1 MALLGGSSEASV
13 TKRLAGTIFI
23 IRVFSAALA
32 YFSQILLA
40 RWMGGSDYGVYV
52 YVWTWVLL
60 LGSMMDF
67 GISASAQKI
76 IPEYRTRG
84 EHALLRGF
92 LSGSRWMTFAVSSVV
107 SLLLAGVVKGLSPWI
122 DANAIVPL
130 YIGCLTLPA
139 FVVAN
144 TQDGIARSHDWMRL
158 GLMPQFIV
166 RQSLIIGFT
175 AGAFVL
181 GFNLGATAAMS
192 ASAAAVWIAMIG
204 QMIVLNRRLGGHI
217 EPGPKAYD
225 FRGWLAV
232 SLPILM
238 VEGFYLL
245 LSYTD
250 VLVLQQFRSSE
261 EVGVYFAVVKT
272 LALVSF
278 IHYAMAATTAHRFA
292 EYHAL
297 GDKARLSAYVAHA
310 IQWTF
315 WPSLAATI
323 LLLALGKPLLWL
335 FGPQFVVGYDIM
347 FIAAIGL
354 VVRSA
359 IGPVERL
366 LNMLGHQH
374 ICALAYALAFVMN
387 VVLCVMLVPRF
398 GGHGAAAA
406 TSISLAFETV
416 LLFWIVRRRLGLHVL
431 AFGKTLGHWSQTAYD
446 MRSNTTSPA
455 PQIGEITTSTPYA
468 HKTFLFRPIRAI
480 DSTFIPCVAIYSS
493 TCETELDASRNDR
506 SALRRIGIRRR
517 PAGRDDR
524 RWRRLADDAA
534 ADPAVR
540 RPPVD
545 RCRHRP
551 ALRRGDQDRR
561 QPGAWLGRSIH
572 WPAVIR
578 LASGSIP
585 ASIVTLLVLWQLEL
599 NGEAARSLVNLVLC
613 FALSSRRFR

>member
-1 MALLGGSSEASV
+1 MDTQSTTVSSAGVIARMRSMAGRFFGGSSEASV
-13 TKRLAGTIFI
+13 TKRLAGAIFI

-32 YFSQILLA
+32 YLLQILLA

-67 GISASAQKI
+67 GISASAQKL
-76 IPEYRTRG
+76 IPEYRARG

-92 LSGSRWMTFAVSSVV
+92 LSGSRWLTFAVSSIV
-107 SLLLAGVVKGLSPWI
+107 SLLLAGLVKTLSPWI
-122 DANAIVPL
+122 DANAVLPL

-166 RQSLIIGFT
+166 RQSLIIGLT
-175 AGAFVL
+175 AGAFAL
-181 GFNLGATAAMS
+181 GFHLGATVAML
-192 ASAAAVWIAMIG
+192 ASAGAVWIAMLG
-204 QMIVLNRRLGGHI
+204 QMVVLNRKLGRHI
-217 EPGPKAYD
+217 EPGAKTYD

-232 SLPILM
+232 SLPILL
-238 VEGFYLL
+238 VESFYLL

-297 GDKARLSAYVAHA
+297 GDKPRLEAYVGHA
-310 IQWTF
+310 INWTF
-315 WPSLAATI
+315 WPSLAATVA
-323 LLLALGKPLLWL
+323 LLALGKPLLWL
-335 FGPQFVVGYDIM
+335 FGPQFVGGYDIM

-374 ICALAYALAFVMN
+374 ICALAYALSFVMN
-387 VVLCVMLVPRF
+387 LVLCVVLVPRF

-416 LLFWIVRRRLGLHVL
+416 LLFWIVRQRLGLHVL
-431 AFGKTLGHWSQTAYD
+431 AFGK
-446 MRSNTTSPA
+446 
-455 PQIGEITTSTPYA
+455 
-468 HKTFLFRPIRAI
+468 
-480 DSTFIPCVAIYSS
+480 
-493 TCETELDASRNDR
+493 
-506 SALRRIGIRRR
+506 
-517 PAGRDDR
+517 
-524 RWRRLADDAA
+524 
-534 ADPAVR
+534 
-540 RPPVD
+540 
-545 RCRHRP
+545 
-551 ALRRGDQDRR
+551 
-561 QPGAWLGRSIH
+561 
-572 WPAVIR
+572 
-578 LASGSIP
+578 
-585 ASIVTLLVLWQLEL
+585 
-599 NGEAARSLVNLVLC
+599 
-613 FALSSRRFR
+613 

>member
-1 MALLGGSSEASV
+1 VAVTDAQSTPAPDAGAFARLRSMLGGSSEASL

-23 IRVFSAALA
+23 IRVVSAALA
-32 YFSQILLA
+32 YLSQILLA

-67 GISASAQKI
+67 GISVSAQKL
-76 IPEYRTRG
+76 IPEYRASG
-84 EHALLRGF
+84 DHALLRGF
-92 LSGSRWMTFAVSSVV
+92 LSGSRWMTFIVSAVV
-107 SLLLAGVVKGLSPWI
+107 SLLLAGIVKIASPWI
-122 DANAIVPL
+122 EPGTMVPL

-158 GLMPQFIV
+158 GLMPQFVV

-175 AGAFVL
+175 AGAVAL
-181 GFNLGATAAMS
+181 GFNLGATAAML

-204 QMIVLNRRLGGHI
+204 QMIVLNRRLGGHV
-217 EPGPKAYD
+217 EPGPKSYD

-250 VLVLQQFRSSE
+250 VLLLQQFRSSE
-261 EVGVYFAVVKT
+261 EVGIYFAVVKT

-278 IHYAMAATTAHRFA
+278 IHYAMSATTAHRFA
-292 EYHAL
+292 EYHAT
-297 GDKARLSAYVAHA
+297 GDKDRLSAYVAHA
-310 IQWTF
+310 IKWTF
-315 WPSLAATI
+315 WPSLAATAV
-323 LLLALGKPLLWL
+323 LLAFGKPLLWL
-335 FGPQFVVGYDIM
+335 FGPQFVGGYDIM

-374 ICALAYALAFVMN
+374 VCALAYASAFVMN
-387 VVLCVMLVPRF
+387 VVLCVMLIPRF

-406 TSISLAFETV
+406 TSLALVFETV

-431 AFGKTLGHWSQTAYD
+431 AFGK
-446 MRSNTTSPA
+446 
-455 PQIGEITTSTPYA
+455 
-468 HKTFLFRPIRAI
+468 
-480 DSTFIPCVAIYSS
+480 
-493 TCETELDASRNDR
+493 
-506 SALRRIGIRRR
+506 
-517 PAGRDDR
+517 
-524 RWRRLADDAA
+524 
-534 ADPAVR
+534 
-540 RPPVD
+540 
-545 RCRHRP
+545 
-551 ALRRGDQDRR
+551 RG
-561 QPGAWLGRSIH
+561 
-572 WPAVIR
+572 V
-578 LASGSIP
+578 
-585 ASIVTLLVLWQLEL
+585 
-599 NGEAARSLVNLVLC
+599 
-613 FALSSRRFR
+613 

>member
-1 MALLGGSSEASV
+1 MDSQSATASPAGVLARVKSLIGDSSEASE
-13 TKRLAGTIFI
+13 TKRLAAIIFL
-23 IRVFSAALA
+23 IRVVSAVMA
-32 YFSQILLA
+32 YGAQILLA
-40 RWMGGSDYGVYV
+40 RWMSTSDYGVYV

-67 GISASAQKI
+67 GISVSAQKL

-92 LSGSRWMTFAVSSVV
+92 LSGSRWLTFAVSSAV
-107 SLLLAGVVKGLSPWI
+107 SLLLAGLVTLLTPWI
-122 DANAIVPL
+122 DAAAVVPL
-130 YIGCLTLPA
+130 YIGCATLPA

-166 RQSLIIGFT
+166 RQTLIIGFT

-181 GFNLGATAAMS
+181 GFNLGATAAML
-192 ASAAAVWIAMIG
+192 ASFAAVWLAMLG
-204 QMIVLNRRLGGHI
+204 QMIVLNRRLASHV
-217 EPGPKAYD
+217 EPGAKAYD
-225 FRGWLAV
+225 IRGWLAV
-232 SLPILM
+232 SLPILL

-261 EVGVYFAVVKT
+261 EVGIYFAVVKT

-278 IHYAMAATTAHRFA
+278 IHYAMSATTAHRFA
-292 EYHAL
+292 EYNAQ
-297 GDKARLSAYVAHA
+297 GDKERLSAYVAHA

-315 WPSLAATI
+315 WPSLAAT
-323 LLLALGKPLLWL
+323 LVLLAFGKPLLWL

-354 VVRSA
+354 VVRAA

-387 VVLCVMLVPRF
+387 VVLCVALVPRW

-416 LLFWIVRRRLGLHVL
+416 LLFVIVRRRLGLHVL
-431 AFGKTLGHWSQTAYD
+431 AFGK
-446 MRSNTTSPA
+446 R
-455 PQIGEITTSTPYA
+455 
-468 HKTFLFRPIRAI
+468 
-480 DSTFIPCVAIYSS
+480 
-493 TCETELDASRNDR
+493 
-506 SALRRIGIRRR
+506 
-517 PAGRDDR
+517 
-524 RWRRLADDAA
+524 
-534 ADPAVR
+534 
-540 RPPVD
+540 
-545 RCRHRP
+545 
-551 ALRRGDQDRR
+551 
-561 QPGAWLGRSIH
+561 
-572 WPAVIR
+572 
-578 LASGSIP
+578 
-585 ASIVTLLVLWQLEL
+585 
-599 NGEAARSLVNLVLC
+599 
-613 FALSSRRFR
+613 

>member
-1 MALLGGSSEASV
+1 MDAQSTTAAGPVARLRSMLGSFLGGLRGGSSEASV
-13 TKRLAGTIFI
+13 TRRLAGTIFI
-23 IRVFSAALA
+23 IRVVSAAMA
-32 YFSQILLA
+32 YLSQILLA
-40 RWMGGSDYGVYV
+40 RWMGGLDYGVYV

-92 LSGSRWMTFAVSSVV
+92 LSGSRWMTFVVSSMA
-107 SLLLAGVVKGLSPWI
+107 SLLLAGLITLLAPRIAAG
-122 DANAIVPL
+122 DIVPL
-130 YIGCLTLPA
+130 YIGCVTLPA

-175 AGAFVL
+175 AGAFAL
-181 GFNLGATAAMS
+181 GFHLGATAAML

-204 QMIVLNRRLGGHI
+204 QMMVLNHRLDGHI
-217 EPGPKAYD
+217 EPGPNAYD
-225 FRGWLAV
+225 FRGWLAI
-232 SLPILM
+232 SLPILL

-250 VLVLQQFRSSE
+250 VLMLQQYRSSE

-278 IHYAMAATTAHRFA
+278 IHYAMSATTAHRFA

-310 IQWTF
+310 IKWTF

-323 LLLALGKPLLWL
+323 LLLASGKPLLWL

-387 VVLCVMLVPRF
+387 VVLCIALVPRF

-406 TSISLAFETV
+406 TSISLVFETV

-431 AFGKTLGHWSQTAYD
+431 AFGK
-446 MRSNTTSPA
+446 
-455 PQIGEITTSTPYA
+455 
-468 HKTFLFRPIRAI
+468 RA
-480 DSTFIPCVAIYSS
+480 
-493 TCETELDASRNDR
+493 
-506 SALRRIGIRRR
+506 
-517 PAGRDDR
+517 
-524 RWRRLADDAA
+524 
-534 ADPAVR
+534 
-540 RPPVD
+540 
-545 RCRHRP
+545 
-551 ALRRGDQDRR
+551 
-561 QPGAWLGRSIH
+561 
-572 WPAVIR
+572 
-578 LASGSIP
+578 
-585 ASIVTLLVLWQLEL
+585 
-599 NGEAARSLVNLVLC
+599 
-613 FALSSRRFR
+613 

>member
-1 MALLGGSSEASV
+1 VAVMDAPSATSMPAGVIARVRAKLGGVQGGSSEASV
-13 TKRLAGTIFI
+13 TGRLAGTIFM
-23 IRVFSAALA
+23 IRVISAGLA
-32 YFSQILLA
+32 YLSQILLA

-76 IPEYRTRG
+76 IPEYRTRA

-92 LSGSRWMTFAVSSVV
+92 LSGSRWMTFAASTAV
-107 SLLLAGVVKGLSPWI
+107 SLLLAGLLKLLSPWI
-122 DANAIVPL
+122 GAGEIVPL

-144 TQDGIARSHDWMRL
+144 TQDGIARAHDWMRL
-158 GLMPQFIV
+158 GLMPQFVV

-175 AGAFVL
+175 AGGFAL
-181 GFNLGATAAMS
+181 GFHLGATAAML

-204 QMIVLNRRLGGHI
+204 QMVVLNRRLGGHI

-232 SLPILM
+232 SLPILL
-238 VEGFYLL
+238 VESFYLL

-278 IHYAMAATTAHRFA
+278 IHYAMSATTAHRFA
-292 EYHAL
+292 EYHAQ
-297 GDKARLSAYVAHA
+297 GDSIRLSAYVAYA
-310 IQWTF
+310 IKWTF
-315 WPSLAATI
+315 WPSLAATV

-335 FGPQFVVGYDIM
+335 FGSQFIIGYGIM

-387 VVLCVMLVPRF
+387 VVLCVLLVPRF
-398 GGHGAAAA
+398 GGYGAAAA
-406 TSISLAFETV
+406 TSISLTFETV
-416 LLFWIVRRRLGLHVL
+416 LLFAIVRQRLGLHVL
-431 AFGKTLGHWSQTAYD
+431 AFGKW
-446 MRSNTTSPA
+446 N
-455 PQIGEITTSTPYA
+455 
-468 HKTFLFRPIRAI
+468 
-480 DSTFIPCVAIYSS
+480 
-493 TCETELDASRNDR
+493 
-506 SALRRIGIRRR
+506 
-517 PAGRDDR
+517 
-524 RWRRLADDAA
+524 
-534 ADPAVR
+534 
-540 RPPVD
+540 
-545 RCRHRP
+545 
-551 ALRRGDQDRR
+551 
-561 QPGAWLGRSIH
+561 
-572 WPAVIR
+572 
-578 LASGSIP
+578 
-585 ASIVTLLVLWQLEL
+585 
-599 NGEAARSLVNLVLC
+599 
-613 FALSSRRFR
+613 

>member
-1 MALLGGSSEASV
+1 VAVTDAHSPPALPAGALARLRAMLGRVLGGSGEASL

-23 IRVFSAALA
+23 IRVVSAGLA
-32 YFSQILLA
+32 YLSQILLA

-67 GISASAQKI
+67 GISVSAQKL

-92 LSGSRWMTFAVSSVV
+92 LSGSRWMTFIVSSVV
-107 SLLLAGVVKGLSPWI
+107 SLLLAGIVKLSSPWI
-122 DANAIVPL
+122 EPGAVVPL
-130 YIGCLTLPA
+130 TIGCLTLPA

-158 GLMPQFIV
+158 GLMPQFVV

-175 AGAFVL
+175 AGAFAL
-181 GFNLGATAAMS
+181 GFHLGATAAML

-204 QMIVLNRRLGGHI
+204 QMIVMNRRLRATV
-217 EPGPKAYD
+217 EAGPKAYD

-250 VLVLQQFRSSE
+250 VLLLQQFRSSE

-278 IHYAMAATTAHRFA
+278 IHYAMSATTAHRFA
-292 EYHAL
+292 KYHAT
-297 GDKARLSAYVAHA
+297 GDRARLSAYVAHA
-310 IQWTF
+310 IKWTF
-315 WPSLAATI
+315 WPSVAATA
-323 LLLALGKPLLWL
+323 LLLAFGKPLLWL
-335 FGPQFVVGYDIM
+335 FGPQFVAGYDIM

-354 VVRSA
+354 VVRAA

-374 ICALAYALAFVMN
+374 VCALAYASAFVMN
-387 VVLCVMLVPRF
+387 VVLCVLLIPRF

-406 TSISLAFETV
+406 TSLALVFETV

-431 AFGKTLGHWSQTAYD
+431 VFGK
-446 MRSNTTSPA
+446 
-455 PQIGEITTSTPYA
+455 
-468 HKTFLFRPIRAI
+468 
-480 DSTFIPCVAIYSS
+480 
-493 TCETELDASRNDR
+493 
-506 SALRRIGIRRR
+506 
-517 PAGRDDR
+517 RD
-524 RWRRLADDAA
+524 
-534 ADPAVR
+534 V
-540 RPPVD
+540 
-545 RCRHRP
+545 
-551 ALRRGDQDRR
+551 
-561 QPGAWLGRSIH
+561 
-572 WPAVIR
+572 
-578 LASGSIP
+578 
-585 ASIVTLLVLWQLEL
+585 
-599 NGEAARSLVNLVLC
+599 
-613 FALSSRRFR
+613 